1 MRVSAFG
8 QALGP
13 VLYRIRERVGL
24 LAIKPRAGLTTGI
37 LIAVAVGGCS
47 LSRKEDAYARLET
60 ADVTGSIA
68 QASTSDEP
76 TEIDL
81 AFARNA
87 ASDVLTKGDKDSSQP
102 WENPATGARGSV
114 TPLASAYTVDGR
126 QCRNFLASYVR
137 ERSERWLQ
145 GAGCRTAAR
154 PLGNSQRIAVAQE
167 LTWPRDRRRIQL
179 QK

>member
-24 LAIKPRAGLTTGI
+24 LAIKPRAGLITGI
-37 LIAVAVGGCS
+37 LVAVAVGGCS
-47 LSRKEDAYARLET
+47 LSRNEDAYAKVEA
-60 ADVTGSIA
+60 ADITGSISA
-68 QASTSDEP
+68 TARPSSDEP

-145 GAGCRTAAR
+145 GAGCRTVHGR
-154 PLGNSQRIAVAQE
+154 WEIHSVSPWRKS
-167 LTWPRDRRRIQL
+167 
-179 QK
+179 